1 MQISILVINALFT
14 IFMLALFVWDYK
26 SFGTPMHKDFKSII
40 MSSGVLGTFVGIF
53 VGLFSFDTL
62 HLESSVPLLLDGLK
76 TAFYTSI
83 LGMGEAIVLS
93 VLQKRKHIKSDE
105 ESNLSYIAQQVS
117 FLENLRFLPTLE
129 KLPTSESL
137 HALFERNHAMIES
150 RFQEIA
156 HSLQKA
162 TSELAKG
169 ASKELISALENVIK
183 DFNANLQN
191 QFGENFK
198 ELNSAVGKLLVWQEE
213 YKEFIYDT
221 QSLLKDTQKALQKS
235 QLAVQNTQKSLHI
248 ITEQNAQV
256 QEFYANNLKLLES
269 FEIQNQKLHAHLEQI
284 AGLKESSFVCLNTL
298 QDFFINAKNEGAQ
311 LSQNITRFN
320 QSLSAQI
327 LQIGQTLEENFKLSA
342 QNVAQSAEI
351 HFAKIDKNMQGH
363 TDAFLNLAKENMQN
377 LKSFSKDMLAA
388 NMQHL
393 QQTNADSLQSLK
405 EGFNALSAESIKGFK
420 ILADN
425 AKQSLDSLFSQIQ
438 TLLLKQDEASKKAH
452 TIHLQN
458 LDEMRVLNAYFKNNH
473 EQITKLLSQ
482 SFDTLAQN
490 LTAQTSKLLSSQS
503 SAFETLATDSKNTLQ
518 KEQEKL
524 NKYIKALAL
533 EYLKVLQKLTKES
546 LSTPKN
552 TSEQILLEFKE
563 FQEHMLSQMLNTQ
576 THLTQNAKQ
585 TQELFLNMQDSLKN
599 SIEGSATLSS
609 QLENSLKNLDEAM
622 SVSVDNFWKNYEW
635 FLERIKDLIG
645 ARR

>member
-1 MQISILVINALFT
+1 MQISILIINALFT

-26 SFGTPMHKDFKSII
+26 SFGTPTHKDFKSII

-93 VLQKRKHIKSDE
+93 VLQKSKHIKSDE
-105 ESNLSYIAQQVS
+105 ESNLDYIARQVS

-129 KLPTSESL
+129 KLPSSESL

-150 RFQEIA
+150 RFQEIS
-156 HSLQKA
+156 HSLQQA
-162 TSELAKG
+162 TSEFAKG

-198 ELNSAVGKLLVWQEE
+198 ELNSAVGKLLTWQEE

-248 ITEQNAQV
+248 ITEQNTQV

-269 FEIQNQKLHAHLEQI
+269 FEVQNQKLHAHLEQI
-284 AGLKESSFVCLNTL
+284 AGLKENSFACLNTL
-298 QDFFINAKNEGAQ
+298 RDFFINAKNEGAQ
-311 LSQNITRFN
+311 LGENITRFN

-327 LQIGQTLEENFKLSA
+327 LQIAQTLEENFKLSA
-342 QNVAQSAEI
+342 QNVAQSAQI

-363 TDAFLNLAKENMQN
+363 TDALLNLTKESMQN
-377 LKSFSKDMLAA
+377 LKSFSKDMLAT
-388 NMQHL
+388 NTQSL
-393 QQTNADSLQSLK
+393 QQIHADSLQSLK
-405 EGFNALSAESIKGFK
+405 EGFSALSVESAKGFK

-438 TLLLKQDEASKKAH
+438 ALLLKQDEASNKAH
-452 TIHLQN
+452 ELHLQN
-458 LDEMRVLNAYFKNNH
+458 LNEMRALNLDFKNNH

-490 LTAQTSKLLSSQS
+490 LANQTSKLLSSQS
-503 SAFETLATDSKNTLQ
+503 SAFESLAADSKNALQ

-524 NKYIKALAL
+524 SKYIKALAL

-546 LSTPKN
+546 LSAPKS
-552 TSEQILLEFKE
+552 TSEQILLGFKE
-563 FQEHMLSQMLNTQ
+563 FQENMLSQMLSTQ
-576 THLTQNAKQ
+576 THLAQNAKQ
-585 TQELFLNMQDSLKN
+585 TQELFLGMQDSLKN
-599 SIEGSATLSS
+599 SIDGNATLSS

-622 SVSVDNFWKNYEW
+622 SVSVENFWKNYEW
-635 FLERIKDLIG
+635 FLERIKELIG